1 MASNEIT
8 GLVSATLAALCFGSY
23 GVPMK
28 GEAATRVDVDPLV
41 FQTYKAVAVLITSSV
56 LILAN
61 NMLAENG
68 SHASD
73 DSYLIFH
80 RWTFSDFTPWAFVSA
95 FLWVPGG
102 TAGVYAIR
110 HAGLAISV
118 GIWSCVIVIL
128 SYVWGV
134 WIFGEEQKS
143 VWGAVRSV
151 AVLCVGLCGSAYFSS
166 REVDQDEKEENS
178 AATEHT
184 SLVRQSDYSQ
194 QAIDFHEIALSSK
207 CNKHTY
213 QMSKYHA
220 GLCMAVI
227 NGILASTIMV
237 PLHYAPAATTSSL
250 GYSMSFGVAA
260 VLAVML
266 FWMLRFVWLT
276 SINYYSSLMHWVDE
290 SRQQIPSLEMLL
302 RIKLDALN
310 KGYQQLPSFHLRVMW
325 RAGMTSGVLYSM
337 GNLFGIISIKK
348 LGDFM
353 GYSLNQSSVIISVTC
368 DEIEYILSSLLI
380 IVSSRYHAN
389 YRTLVMKSELPEEC
403 EEDHLS
409 YSTAYMSPRILVF
422 QRKKMRF
429 KHDHYSRS
437 LRGRTHR
444 DRYKMK
450 RDQRIGDLC

>member
-1 MASNEIT
+1 
-8 GLVSATLAALCFGSY
+8 
-23 GVPMK
+23 
-28 GEAATRVDVDPLV
+28 
-41 FQTYKAVAVLITSSV
+41 
-56 LILAN
+56 
-61 NMLAENG
+61 MLAENG

-353 GYSLNQSSVIISVTC
+353 GYSLNQSSVIISGKIDYVRHAACYSIT
-368 DEIEYILSSLLI
+368 ILTIVLKFRDMGVVLL
-380 IVSSRYHAN
+380 
-389 YRTLVMKSELPEEC
+389 
-403 EEDHLS
+403 
-409 YSTAYMSPRILVF
+409 
-422 QRKKMRF
+422 
-429 KHDHYSRS
+429 SRS
-437 LRGRTHR
+437 TRCCEY
-444 DRYKMK
+444 DR
-450 RDQRIGDLC
+450 IFCFNLCCILGDFDDGWSEDGTFIV